1 MNERTIAALARLNSS
16 FYSGS
21 AERFSRTRQ
30 APWPGWSRVLET
42 WSHPD
47 AGSTMPE
54 APSILDAGCGNGRFG
69 VLLDR
74 VLEPPYSY
82 LGVDS
87 SVPLLDI
94 ARSTV
99 ADREGVELRFV
110 MADLVDEGLD
120 GKLGELRFD
129 LIVVFGVLHHIPSLK
144 ARRSLLLRLGRR
156 LAPGGLMALTMWQ
169 FAVPDRFR
177 ARFMSWEDYNRQA
190 EEPLDLAENLALY
203 LSALTQR
210 ILERHGTVD
219 KFIGDAVMA
228 FWGAPLRQDDH
239 AERAV
244 RSALSM
250 MRNLYRWNDERR
262 ANGQETVA
270 VRIAIHSGPVVVGD
284 IGSKTRVDYT
294 VLGNTVNIAARLEE
308 YVALPGQVVI
318 GDTTQAA
325 IAHLFPT
332 ERLDDVPLKGLS
344 RKIAVYRLA
353 LEAMGE
359 PGGGG

>member
-190 EEPLDLAENLALY
+190 EEPLDLAELEEGDFLLRWEKTLCRYCHFADPQEAAGLAGSLGLDVVDHFRSDGELNDLNLYY
-203 LSALTQR
+203 L
-210 ILERHGTVD
+210 
-219 KFIGDAVMA
+219 
-228 FWGAPLRQDDH
+228 LRQTP
-239 AERAV
+239 ASPGRGGSQLLS
-244 RSALSM
+244 SAALKI
-250 MRNLYRWNDERR
+250 RE
-262 ANGQETVA
+262 
-270 VRIAIHSGPVVVGD
+270 SG
-284 IGSKTRVDYT
+284 
-294 VLGNTVNIAARLEE
+294 
-308 YVALPGQVVI
+308 
-318 GDTTQAA
+318 
-325 IAHLFPT
+325 
-332 ERLDDVPLKGLS
+332 
-344 RKIAVYRLA
+344 
-353 LEAMGE
+353 
-359 PGGGG
+359 

>member
-1 MNERTIAALARLNSS
+1 MNQRTIAGLARLNSS

-42 WSHPD
+42 WCHPD

-99 ADREGVELRFV
+99 VEREGVELRFV

-120 GKLGELRFD
+120 GELGELRFD
-129 LIVVFGVLHHIPSLK
+129 LIVVFGVLHHIPSLE
-144 ARRSLLLRLGRR
+144 ARRSLLLRLGWR

-177 ARFMSWEDYNRQA
+177 ARFLSWEDYNRQA
-190 EEPLDLAENLALY
+190 EEPLDLAELEEGDFLLRWEKTLCRYCHFADPQEAAELAGSLGLDVVDHFRSDGELNDLNLYY
-203 LSALTQR
+203 L
-210 ILERHGTVD
+210 
-219 KFIGDAVMA
+219 
-228 FWGAPLRQDDH
+228 LRQT
-239 AERAV
+239 RA
-244 RSALSM
+244 
-250 MRNLYRWNDERR
+250 
-262 ANGQETVA
+262 
-270 VRIAIHSGPVVVGD
+270 
-284 IGSKTRVDYT
+284 
-294 VLGNTVNIAARLEE
+294 
-308 YVALPGQVVI
+308 
-318 GDTTQAA
+318 
-325 IAHLFPT
+325 
-332 ERLDDVPLKGLS
+332 
-344 RKIAVYRLA
+344 
-353 LEAMGE
+353 
-359 PGGGG
+359 